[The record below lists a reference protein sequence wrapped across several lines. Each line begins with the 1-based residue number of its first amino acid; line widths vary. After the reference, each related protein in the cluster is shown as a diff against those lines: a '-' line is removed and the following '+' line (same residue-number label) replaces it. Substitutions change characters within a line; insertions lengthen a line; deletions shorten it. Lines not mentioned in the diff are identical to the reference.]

1 MNVILWPDPRLSK
14 AAVPA
19 PVDDALRAIGE
30 RLLAVVIAAP
40 AYGLAAAHIGEV
52 APVVVI
58 TMDEAG
64 QDRRILFNPKV
75 ISAAEETAP
84 GTEGSVSLP
93 DIRVEIS
100 RPIWCELAYEDAEGQ
115 KQSARLEGFAA
126 RVAQHEIDQMNGVF
140 FLDRLSR
147 LKRDMA
153 LKKWKKR
160 AG

>member
-1 MNVILWPDPRLSK
+1 MDVVLWPDPRLSR
-14 AAVPA
+14 AAAAA
-19 PVDDALRAIGE
+19 PVDDVLRGVGE

-64 QDRRILFNPKV
+64 RDRRILFNPKIV
-75 ISAAEETAP
+75 ATAEEAAP
-84 GTEGSVSLP
+84 ATEGSVSLP
-93 DIRVEIS
+93 DIRVEIT
-100 RPIWCELAYEDAEGQ
+100 RPVWCEVAYEDAEGQ
-115 KQSARLEGFAA
+115 PHTLRLEGFAA

-140 FLDRLSR
+140 FLDRVSR
-147 LKRDMA
+147 LKREMA